1 MCFLFSSI
9 ILKKT
14 ASLLSGSGDKNGSK
28 IFPTVKKAEA
38 ATPKG
43 VL

>member
-14 ASLLSGSGDKNGSK
+14 AILLSGKNGSK